1 MSDRPI
7 FLFDAC
13 AVVAVLLGETGGVAA
28 AKLLSDGND
37 CRVTAVIVSEAAYVL
52 LRVGADAAELQQDID
67 SIGLTPTEVP
77 DECGGL
83 AASLRHRHASL
94 STADALHLA
103 VAQHHGWVLVSSDGP
118 LLLAARLDGT
128 STHVIANSAGVIWS
142 PLIPSESSPMPRK
155 T

>member
-13 AVVAVLLGETGGVAA
+13 AVVAVLLGETGGAAA
-28 AKLLSDGND
+28 AKLISDGND

-67 SIGLTPTEVP
+67 SMGLTPTEVP
-77 DECGGL
+77 DECGVL
-83 AASLRHRHASL
+83 AANLRHRHAGL

-103 VAQHHGWVLVSSDGP
+103 VAQHHGWVLLSSDGP
-118 LLLAARLDGT
+118 LLLAAHLDGT

-142 PLIPSESSPMPRK
+142 PPIPSESSRMP
-155 T
+155 TAN

>member
-1 MSDRPI
+1 M
-7 FLFDAC
+7 
-13 AVVAVLLGETGGVAA
+13 LLGEAGGAAA
-28 AKLLSDGND
+28 AKLLSDGNE

-52 LRVGADAAELQQDID
+52 LRVGADAAELQQDVD
-67 SIGLTPTEVP
+67 SMGLTPTEVP

-83 AASLRHRHASL
+83 AASLRHRRVGL

-118 LLLAARLDGT
+118 LLLAAHLDGNP
-128 STHVIANSAGVIWS
+128 THVIADSAGVIWS
-142 PLIPSESSPMPRK
+142 PPIPRESSPAPEK